1 MKQALIGAQLFSG
14 KEFFDN
20 RALLIDGENIIDIIN
35 EHNIPNN
42 FETQKLN
49 GGILS
54 PGFIDLQVNGGG
66 GKLFNNS
73 PDKQSL
79 NTIIEAHQHFGT
91 TSIMPTVISDSL
103 NVLKRCTT
111 IISEVIENNK
121 SLLGVHIEGPFF
133 NVKYRGVHQKQ
144 YINTINSDYLN
155 LFESLKDFP
164 VMLTLAPEC
173 ISTKQLKHLKSLGF
187 KILAGHTDASYDQL
201 EEAIKY
207 GLDGFTHLFNA
218 MGQISAREPGVVGS
232 ALAFDN
238 AAASIIV
245 DLHHV
250 HPSLIQM
257 AYKQKPQGKLFFVSD
272 SMATIHHGEPSFELY
287 DEVVSESN
295 GRIINSEGKLAGS
308 SITQID
314 AIKNA
319 YQSCNI
325 PLNDAIAMVTRY
337 PAEYLGV
344 ANYLGS
350 LKSGYRADL
359 THFDLDFQVHN
370 VWVAGKQLKQEALCE

>member
-20 RALLIDGENIIDIIN
+20 RALLIDGENIIDVIN
-35 EHNIPNN
+35 EHDIPNN
-42 FETQKLN
+42 FEIQKLN

-73 PDKQSL
+73 PDKESL
-79 NTIIEAHQHFGT
+79 NAIIEAHQHFGT

-103 NVLKRCTT
+103 NVLKRCATT
-111 IISEVIENNK
+111 ISEEIESNK

-232 ALAFDN
+232 ALTFDN
-238 AAASIIV
+238 TTASIIV

-257 AYKQKPQGKLFFVSD
+257 AYMQKPQGKLFFVSD

-325 PLNDAIAMVTRY
+325 PLNEALAMASRY

-350 LKSGYRADL
+350 LESGYRADL
-359 THFDLDFQVHN
+359 THFSLDFQVQN
-370 VWVAGKQLKQEALCE
+370 VWVAGKQLRQDALCE

>member
-1 MKQALIGAQLFSG
+1 MKQAITGSKLFNG
-14 KEFFDN
+14 IDFIEHK
-20 RALLIDGENIIDIIN
+20 ALLIEDQHITGIVNKDA
-35 EHNIPNN
+35 IPTD
-42 FETQKLN
+42 FQVKKLE

-73 PDKQSL
+73 PDKESL
-79 NTIIEAHQHFGT
+79 NTIISAHQYFGT

-103 NVLKRCTT
+103 NILQKCTDT
-111 IISEVIENNK
+111 ISNEIDNNH
-121 SLLGVHIEGPFF
+121 SLLGIHIEGPFF

-144 YINTINSDYLN
+144 YINTINASYLN
-155 LFESLKDFP
+155 LFETLDKFP

-173 ISTKQLKHLKSLGF
+173 ISIKQLKHLNSLGF
-187 KILAGHTDASYDQL
+187 KILAGHTDANYDQL
-201 EEAIKY
+201 EEAVKY

-232 ALAFDN
+232 AFDFDETS
-238 AAASIIV
+238 ASIIV

-250 HPSLIQM
+250 HPSLINLSF
-257 AYKQKPQGKLFFVSD
+257 KQKPKGKLFFVSD
-272 SMATIHHGEPSFELY
+272 SMATINHGEPSFELY

-319 YQSCNI
+319 YQKCSI
-325 PLNDAIAMVTRY
+325 PLESAISMATLY

-344 ANYLGS
+344 SDYIGQ
-350 LKSGYRADL
+350 LKKGYRADL
-359 THFDLDFQVHN
+359 AHFNSNFHVQN
-370 VWVAGKQLKQEALCE
+370 VWLAGKQIKEDPQ

>member
-20 RALLIDGENIIDIIN
+20 RALLIDGENIIDVIN
-35 EHNIPNN
+35 EHDIPNN
-42 FETQKLN
+42 FEIQKLN

-73 PDKQSL
+73 PDKESL
-79 NTIIEAHQHFGT
+79 NAIIEAHQHFGT

-103 NVLKRCTT
+103 NVLKRCATT
-111 IISEVIENNK
+111 ISEEIENNK

-155 LFESLKDFP
+155 LFKSLQDFP

-201 EEAIKY
+201 EEATKY

-232 ALAFDN
+232 ALTFDN
-238 AAASIIV
+238 TTASIIV

-314 AIKNA
+314 AIKNS

-325 PLNDAIAMVTRY
+325 PLNEALAMASRY

-350 LKSGYRADL
+350 LESGYRADL
-359 THFDLDFQVHN
+359 THFSLDFQVQN
-370 VWVAGKQLKQEALCE
+370 VWVAGKQLRQDALCE

>member
-1 MKQALIGAQLFSG
+1 MKQAITGAKLFNG
-14 KEFFDN
+14 KDFIEHK
-20 RALLIDGENIIDIIN
+20 ALLNDGQHIAGIVN
-35 EHNIPNN
+35 EDAIPTD
-42 FETQKLN
+42 FKVKKLE

-73 PDKQSL
+73 PDKESL
-79 NTIIEAHQHFGT
+79 NTIISAHQYFGT

-103 NVLKRCTT
+103 NILQKCTDT
-111 IISEVIENNK
+111 ISKEINNNH

-144 YINTINSDYLN
+144 YINTINASYLN
-155 LFESLKDFP
+155 LFETLDKFP

-173 ISTKQLKHLKSLGF
+173 ISIKQLKHLKSLGF
-187 KILAGHTDASYDQL
+187 KILAGHTDANYDQL
-201 EEAIKY
+201 EEAVKY

-232 ALAFDN
+232 AFDFDETS
-238 AAASIIV
+238 ASIIV

-250 HPSLIQM
+250 HPSLINLSF
-257 AYKQKPQGKLFFVSD
+257 KQKPKGKLFFVSD
-272 SMATIHHGEPSFELY
+272 SMATINHGEPSFELY

-319 YQSCNI
+319 YQKCSI
-325 PLNDAIAMVTRY
+325 PLESAISMATLY

-344 ANYLGS
+344 SDYIGQ
-350 LKSGYRADL
+350 LKKGYRADL
-359 THFDLDFQVHN
+359 AHFDSNFHVQN
-370 VWVAGKQLKQEALCE
+370 VWLAGKQIKEDPQ

>member
-1 MKQALIGAQLFSG
+1 MKQAITGSKLFNG
-14 KEFFDN
+14 IDFIEHK
-20 RALLIDGENIIDIIN
+20 ALLIDDQHIAGIVN
-35 EHNIPNN
+35 EDAIPTD
-42 FETQKLN
+42 FQVKKIE

-73 PDKQSL
+73 PDKESL
-79 NTIIEAHQHFGT
+79 NTIISAHQYFGT

-103 NVLKRCTT
+103 NILQKCTDT
-111 IISEVIENNK
+111 ISNEINNNH
-121 SLLGVHIEGPFF
+121 SLLGIHIEGPFF

-144 YINTINSDYLN
+144 YINTINASYLN
-155 LFESLKDFP
+155 LFETLHKFP

-173 ISTKQLKHLKSLGF
+173 ISIKQLKHLKSLGF
-187 KILAGHTDASYDQL
+187 KILAGHTDANYDQL

-232 ALAFDN
+232 AFDFDETS
-238 AAASIIV
+238 ASIIV

-250 HPSLIQM
+250 HPSLINLSF
-257 AYKQKPQGKLFFVSD
+257 KQKPKGKLFFVSD
-272 SMATIHHGEPSFELY
+272 SMATINHGEPSFELY

-319 YQSCNI
+319 YQKCSI
-325 PLNDAIAMVTRY
+325 PLESAISMATLY

-344 ANYLGS
+344 SDYIGQ
-350 LKSGYRADL
+350 LKKGYRADL
-359 THFDLDFQVHN
+359 AHFDSNFHVQN
-370 VWVAGKQLKQEALCE
+370 VWLAGKQIKEDPQ

>member
-35 EHNIPNN
+35 EHDIPKN
-42 FETQKLN
+42 FEIQKLN

-73 PDKQSL
+73 PDKESL

-111 IISEVIENNK
+111 TISEEIENNK

-155 LFESLKDFP
+155 LFENLKDFP

-232 ALAFDN
+232 ALTFDN
-238 AAASIIV
+238 TAASIIV

-287 DEVVSESN
+287 DEIVSESK

-325 PLNDAIAMVTRY
+325 PLNEALAMASRY

-359 THFDLDFQVHN
+359 THFDLDFQVQN
-370 VWVAGKQLKQEALCE
+370 VWVAGKQLRQEALCE

>member
-1 MKQALIGAQLFSG
+1 MKQAITGAKIFSDH
-14 KEFFDN
+14 KLLDN
-20 RALLIDGENIIDIIN
+20 KALLIDGENIIGIVAKND
-35 EHNIPNN
+35 IPNN
-42 FETQKLN
+42 IKIQRLN

-73 PDKQSL
+73 SDKESL
-79 NTIIEAHQHFGT
+79 DEIIKAHQHFGT

-103 NVLKRCTT
+103 NVLQRCTST
-111 IISEVIENNK
+111 ISNEINNNK

-144 YINTINSDYLN
+144 YINTINNDYLN
-155 LFESLKDFP
+155 LFESLQGFP

-173 ISTKQLKHLKSLGF
+173 ISIKQLKHLKSLGF

-232 ALAFDN
+232 ALNFN
-238 AAASIIV
+238 NTAASIIV

-250 HPSLIQM
+250 HPSLIEM
-257 AYKQKPQGKLFFVSD
+257 SYKQKPKGKLFFVSD
-272 SMATIHHGEPSFELY
+272 SMATINHGEPSFELY

-295 GRIINSEGKLAGS
+295 GRLINSEGKLAGS

-319 YQSCNI
+319 YTSCNI
-325 PLNDAIAMVTRY
+325 ALNDAIAMATSY

-344 ANYLGS
+344 SDYLGS
-350 LKSGYRADL
+350 LKANYRADL
-359 THFDLDFQVHN
+359 AHFDIDFNVKN
-370 VWVAGKQLKQEALCE
+370 VWVAGKHLKQEAS

>member
-1 MKQALIGAQLFSG
+1 MKQAITGSKLFNG
-14 KEFFDN
+14 KDFIEHK
-20 RALLIDGENIIDIIN
+20 ALLIDDQHIAGIVN
-35 EHNIPNN
+35 EEAIPTD
-42 FETQKLN
+42 FKVQKLD
-49 GGILS
+49 GGVLS

-73 PDKQSL
+73 PEKESL
-79 NTIIEAHQHFGT
+79 NTIISAHQYFGT

-103 NVLKRCTT
+103 NILQKCTDT
-111 IISEVIENNK
+111 ISNEINK
-121 SLLGVHIEGPFF
+121 NHSLLGIHIEGPFF

-144 YINTINSDYLN
+144 YINTINASYLN
-155 LFESLKDFP
+155 LFETLDKFP

-173 ISTKQLKHLKSLGF
+173 ISIKQLKHLKSLGF
-187 KILAGHTDASYDQL
+187 KILAGHTDANYDQL
-201 EEAIKY
+201 EEAVKY

-232 ALAFDN
+232 AFDFDETS
-238 AAASIIV
+238 ASIIV

-250 HPSLIQM
+250 HPSLINLSF
-257 AYKQKPQGKLFFVSD
+257 KQKPKGKLFFVSD
-272 SMATIHHGEPSFELY
+272 SMATINHGEPSFELY

-319 YQSCNI
+319 YQKCSI
-325 PLNDAIAMVTRY
+325 PLESAISMATLY
-337 PAEYLGV
+337 PAEYIGV
-344 ANYLGS
+344 SDYIGQ
-350 LKSGYRADL
+350 LKKGYRADL
-359 THFDLDFQVHN
+359 AHFDSNFHVQN
-370 VWVAGKQLKQEALCE
+370 VWLAGKQIKEDPQ

>member
-1 MKQALIGAQLFSG
+1 MKKAITGSKLFNG
-14 KEFFDN
+14 TEFIEHK
-20 RALLIDGENIIDIIN
+20 ALLIDGQHIAGIVN
-35 EHNIPNN
+35 EDSVPGD
-42 FETQKLN
+42 FEVQMLE

-73 PDKQSL
+73 PNKESL
-79 NTIIEAHQHFGT
+79 NTIISAHQYFGS

-103 NVLKRCTT
+103 NILQKCTDV
-111 IISEVIENNK
+111 ISKEINNND

-144 YINTINSDYLN
+144 YINTINASYLN
-155 LFESLKDFP
+155 LFETLDKFP

-173 ISTKQLKHLKSLGF
+173 ISIKQLKHLKSLGF
-187 KILAGHTDASYDQL
+187 KILAGHTDANYDQL
-201 EEAIKY
+201 EEAVKY

-232 ALAFDN
+232 AFDFDETS
-238 AAASIIV
+238 ASIIV

-250 HPSLIQM
+250 HPSLINLSF
-257 AYKQKPQGKLFFVSD
+257 KQKPKGKLFFVSD
-272 SMATIHHGEPSFELY
+272 SMATINHGEPSFELY

-319 YQSCNI
+319 YQKCSI
-325 PLNDAIAMVTRY
+325 PLESAISMATLY

-344 ANYLGS
+344 SDYIGQ
-350 LKSGYRADL
+350 LKKGYRADL
-359 THFDLDFQVHN
+359 AHFDSNFHVQN
-370 VWVAGKQLKQEALCE
+370 VWLAGKQIKEDPQ

>member
-20 RALLIDGENIIDIIN
+20 RALLIDGENIIDVIN
-35 EHNIPNN
+35 EHDIPNN
-42 FETQKLN
+42 FEIQKLN

-73 PDKQSL
+73 PDKESL
-79 NTIIEAHQHFGT
+79 NAIIEAHQHFGT

-103 NVLKRCTT
+103 NVLKRCATT
-111 IISEVIENNK
+111 ISEEIESNK

-155 LFESLKDFP
+155 LFESLQDFP

-232 ALAFDN
+232 ALTFDN
-238 AAASIIV
+238 ATASIIV

-325 PLNDAIAMVTRY
+325 PLNEALAMASRY

-350 LKSGYRADL
+350 LESGYRADL
-359 THFDLDFQVHN
+359 THFNLDFQVQN
-370 VWVAGKQLKQEALCE
+370 VWVAGKQLRQDALCE

>member
-20 RALLIDGENIIDIIN
+20 RALLIDGENIIDVIN
-35 EHNIPNN
+35 EHDIPNN
-42 FETQKLN
+42 FEIQKLN

-73 PDKQSL
+73 PDKESL
-79 NTIIEAHQHFGT
+79 NAIIEAHQHFGT

-103 NVLKRCTT
+103 NVLKRCATT
-111 IISEVIENNK
+111 ISEEIESNK

-164 VMLTLAPEC
+164 VILTLAPEC

-232 ALAFDN
+232 ALTFDN
-238 AAASIIV
+238 TTASIIV

-325 PLNDAIAMVTRY
+325 PLNEALAMASRY

-350 LKSGYRADL
+350 LESGYRADL
-359 THFDLDFQVHN
+359 THFSLDFQVQN
-370 VWVAGKQLKQEALCE
+370 VWVAGKQLRQDALCE

>member
-35 EHNIPNN
+35 EHDVPKN
-42 FETQKLN
+42 FEIQKLN

-73 PDKQSL
+73 PDKESL
-79 NTIIEAHQHFGT
+79 NTIIQAHQHFGT

-103 NVLKRCTT
+103 NVLKQCTT
-111 IISEVIENNK
+111 TISEEIENNK

-144 YINTINSDYLN
+144 YINTINTDYLN
-155 LFESLKDFP
+155 LFESLKDFS

-173 ISTKQLKHLKSLGF
+173 ISNKQLKHLKSLGF

-201 EEAIKY
+201 EEAINY

-232 ALAFDN
+232 ALTFDN
-238 AAASIIV
+238 AAVSIIV

-257 AYKQKPQGKLFFVSD
+257 AHKQKPQGKLFFVSD

-325 PLNDAIAMVTRY
+325 PLNEALAMASRY

-359 THFDLDFQVHN
+359 THFDLDFQVQN
-370 VWVAGKQLKQEALCE
+370 VWVAGKQLRQEALCE

>member
-20 RALLIDGENIIDIIN
+20 RALLIDSENIIDIIN
-35 EHNIPNN
+35 EHDIPKN
-42 FETQKLN
+42 FEIQKLN

-73 PDKQSL
+73 PDKESL
-79 NTIIEAHQHFGT
+79 NAIIEAHQHFGT

-103 NVLKRCTT
+103 NVLKRCATT
-111 IISEVIENNK
+111 ISEEIESNK

-155 LFESLKDFP
+155 LFESLQDFP

-232 ALAFDN
+232 ALTFDN
-238 AAASIIV
+238 TTASIIV

-325 PLNDAIAMVTRY
+325 PLNEALAMASRY

-350 LKSGYRADL
+350 LESGYRADL
-359 THFDLDFQVHN
+359 THFSLDFQVQN
-370 VWVAGKQLKQEALCE
+370 VWVAGKQLRQDALCE

>member
-1 MKQALIGAQLFSG
+1 MKHAITGAKIFSDH
-14 KEFFDN
+14 KLLDN
-20 RALLIDGENIIDIIN
+20 KALLIDGENIIGIVAKNDIPD
-35 EHNIPNN
+35 NIKI
-42 FETQKLN
+42 QQLN

-54 PGFIDLQVNGGG
+54 LGFIDLQVNGGG

-73 PDKQSL
+73 SDKESL
-79 NTIIEAHQHFGT
+79 DEIIKAHQHFGT
-91 TSIMPTVISDSL
+91 TSIMPTIISDSL
-103 NVLKRCTT
+103 NVLQRCTST
-111 IISEVIENNK
+111 ISNEINNNK

-144 YINTINSDYLN
+144 YINTINNDYLN
-155 LFESLKDFP
+155 LFESLQGFP

-173 ISTKQLKHLKSLGF
+173 ISIKQLKHLKSLGF

-218 MGQISAREPGVVGS
+218 MRQISAREPGVVGS
-232 ALAFDN
+232 ALNFN
-238 AAASIIV
+238 NTSASIIV

-250 HPSLIQM
+250 HPSLIEM
-257 AYKQKPQGKLFFVSD
+257 AYKQKAKGKLFFVSD
-272 SMATIHHGEPSFELY
+272 SMATINHGEPSFELY

-295 GRIINSEGKLAGS
+295 GRLINSEGKLAGS

-319 YQSCNI
+319 YTSCNI
-325 PLNDAIAMVTRY
+325 PLSDAIAMATSY

-344 ANYLGS
+344 SDYLGS
-350 LKSGYRADL
+350 LKANYRADL
-359 THFDLDFQVHN
+359 AHFDIDFNVKN
-370 VWVAGKQLKQEALCE
+370 VWVAGKHLKQEAS

>member
-1 MKQALIGAQLFSG
+1 MKQAIIGSKLFNG
-14 KEFFDN
+14 KKFIEHK
-20 RALLIDGENIIDIIN
+20 ALLIDDQHIAGIVN
-35 EHNIPNN
+35 EDAIPTD
-42 FETQKLN
+42 FLIKKLD

-73 PDKQSL
+73 PDKESR
-79 NTIIEAHQHFGT
+79 NTIISAHQYFGT

-103 NVLKRCTT
+103 NILQKCTDT
-111 IISEVIENNK
+111 ISNEINNNY
-121 SLLGVHIEGPFF
+121 SLLGIHIEGPFF

-144 YINTINSDYLN
+144 YINTINASYLN
-155 LFESLKDFP
+155 LFETLNKFP

-173 ISTKQLKHLKSLGF
+173 ISIKQLKHLKSLGF
-187 KILAGHTDASYDQL
+187 KILAGHTDANYDQL
-201 EEAIKY
+201 EEAVKY
-207 GLDGFTHLFNA
+207 GLDGCTHLFNA

-232 ALAFDN
+232 ALDFDETS
-238 AAASIIV
+238 ASIIV

-250 HPSLIQM
+250 HPSLINLSF
-257 AYKQKPQGKLFFVSD
+257 KQKPKGKLFFVSD
-272 SMATIHHGEPSFELY
+272 SMATINHGEPSFELY

-319 YQSCNI
+319 YQKCSI
-325 PLNDAIAMVTRY
+325 PLESAISMATLY
-337 PAEYLGV
+337 PAEYIG
-344 ANYLGS
+344 ASDYIGQ
-350 LKSGYRADL
+350 LKKGYRADL
-359 THFDLDFQVHN
+359 AHFDSNFHVQN
-370 VWVAGKQLKQEALCE
+370 VWLAGKQIKEDAQ

>member
-35 EHNIPNN
+35 EHEIPNN
-42 FETQKLN
+42 FEIQKLN

-73 PDKQSL
+73 PDKESL

-103 NVLKRCTT
+103 NVLKRCATT
-111 IISEVIENNK
+111 ISEEIENNK

-155 LFESLKDFP
+155 LFESLQDFP

-232 ALAFDN
+232 ALTFDN
-238 AAASIIV
+238 ATASIIV

-325 PLNDAIAMVTRY
+325 PLNEALAMASRY

-350 LKSGYRADL
+350 LESGYRADL
-359 THFDLDFQVHN
+359 THFSLDFQVQN
-370 VWVAGKQLKQEALCE
+370 VWVAGKKLRQDAL

>member
-1 MKQALIGAQLFSG
+1 MKQAITGSKLFNG
-14 KEFFDN
+14 IDFIEHK
-20 RALLIDGENIIDIIN
+20 ALLIDDQHIAGIVN
-35 EHNIPNN
+35 EDAIPTE
-42 FETQKLN
+42 FQVKKLE

-73 PDKQSL
+73 PDKESL
-79 NTIIEAHQHFGT
+79 NTIISAHQYFGT

-103 NVLKRCTT
+103 NILQKCTDT
-111 IISEVIENNK
+111 ISNEINNNH
-121 SLLGVHIEGPFF
+121 SLLGIHIEGPFF

-144 YINTINSDYLN
+144 YINTINASYLN
-155 LFESLKDFP
+155 LFETLDKFP

-173 ISTKQLKHLKSLGF
+173 ISIKQLKHLNSLGF
-187 KILAGHTDASYDQL
+187 KILAGHTDANYDQL

-232 ALAFDN
+232 AFDFDETS
-238 AAASIIV
+238 ASIIV

-250 HPSLIQM
+250 HPSLINLSF
-257 AYKQKPQGKLFFVSD
+257 KQKPKGKLFFVSD
-272 SMATIHHGEPSFELY
+272 SMATINHGEPSFELY

-319 YQSCNI
+319 YQKCSI
-325 PLNDAIAMVTRY
+325 PLESAISMATLY

-344 ANYLGS
+344 SDYIGQ
-350 LKSGYRADL
+350 LKKGYRADL
-359 THFDLDFQVHN
+359 AHFDSNFHVQN
-370 VWVAGKQLKQEALCE
+370 VWLAGKQIKEDPQ

>member
-1 MKQALIGAQLFSG
+1 MKKAIKGARIFCG
-14 KEFFDN
+14 KDFADN
-20 RALLIDGENIIDIIN
+20 HALLYENEEIIEIVN
-35 EHNIPNN
+35 ESEIPQD
-42 FETQKLN
+42 FEIQNLN

-73 PDKQSL
+73 PDKESL
-79 NTIIEAHQHFGT
+79 DTIISAHQYFGT

-103 NVLKRCTT
+103 NVLQKCTDT
-111 IISEVIENNK
+111 ISQEIDNNK

-144 YINTINSDYLN
+144 YINTINATYMN
-155 LFESLKDFP
+155 LFKTLDKYP

-173 ISTKQLKHLKSLGF
+173 ISIKQLKSLKSLGF
-187 KILAGHTDASYDQL
+187 KILAGHTDANYDQL
-201 EEAIKY
+201 EEAIKF
-207 GLDGFTHLFNA
+207 GLDGFTHLYNA

-232 ALAFDN
+232 ALDFDE
-238 AAASIIV
+238 AWASIIV
-245 DLHHV
+245 DLRNV
-250 HPSLIQM
+250 HPSLIKLS
-257 AYKQKPQGKLFFVSD
+257 YKQKPEGKLFFVSD
-272 SMATIHHGEPSFELY
+272 SMATINHGEPSFELY
-287 DEVVSESN
+287 DEVVSESK

-319 YQSCNI
+319 YQNCNI
-325 PLNDAIAMVTRY
+325 PLESAISMATLY

-344 ANYLGS
+344 SNYLGK
-350 LKSGYRADL
+350 LKKGYRADFA
-359 THFDLDFQVHN
+359 HFDSDFKIQN
-370 VWVAGKQLKQEALCE
+370 VWVAGSQLNRGDS

>member
-1 MKQALIGAQLFSG
+1 MKQAITGSKLFNG
-14 KEFFDN
+14 IDFIEHK
-20 RALLIDGENIIDIIN
+20 ALLIDDQHIAGIVN
-35 EHNIPNN
+35 EDAIPTD
-42 FETQKLN
+42 FQVKKLE

-73 PDKQSL
+73 PDKESL
-79 NTIIEAHQHFGT
+79 NTIISAHQYFGT

-103 NVLKRCTT
+103 NILQKCTDT
-111 IISEVIENNK
+111 ISNEIDNNH
-121 SLLGVHIEGPFF
+121 SLLGIHIEGPFF

-144 YINTINSDYLN
+144 YINTINASYLN
-155 LFESLKDFP
+155 LFETLDKFP

-173 ISTKQLKHLKSLGF
+173 ISIKQLKHLNSLGF
-187 KILAGHTDASYDQL
+187 KILAGHTDANYDQL

-232 ALAFDN
+232 AFDFDETS
-238 AAASIIV
+238 ASIIV

-250 HPSLIQM
+250 HPSLINLSF
-257 AYKQKPQGKLFFVSD
+257 KQKPKGKLFFVSD
-272 SMATIHHGEPSFELY
+272 SMATINHGEPSFELY

-319 YQSCNI
+319 YQKCSI
-325 PLNDAIAMVTRY
+325 PLESAISMATLY

-344 ANYLGS
+344 SDYIGQ
-350 LKSGYRADL
+350 LKKGYRADL
-359 THFDLDFQVHN
+359 AHFDSNFHVQN
-370 VWVAGKQLKQEALCE
+370 VWLAGKQIKEDPQ

>member
-1 MKQALIGAQLFSG
+1 MKQAITGSKLFNG
-14 KEFFDN
+14 IDFIEHK
-20 RALLIDGENIIDIIN
+20 ALLIEDQHIAGIVNKDA
-35 EHNIPNN
+35 IPTD
-42 FETQKLN
+42 FQVKKLE

-73 PDKQSL
+73 PDKESL
-79 NTIIEAHQHFGT
+79 NTIISAHQYFGT

-103 NVLKRCTT
+103 NILQKCTDT
-111 IISEVIENNK
+111 ISNEIDNNH
-121 SLLGVHIEGPFF
+121 SLLGIHIEGPFF

-144 YINTINSDYLN
+144 YINTINASYLN
-155 LFESLKDFP
+155 LFETLNKFP

-173 ISTKQLKHLKSLGF
+173 ISIKQLKHLKSLGF
-187 KILAGHTDASYDQL
+187 KILAGHTDANYDQL
-201 EEAIKY
+201 EEAVKY

-232 ALAFDN
+232 AFDFDETS
-238 AAASIIV
+238 ASIIV

-250 HPSLIQM
+250 HPSLINLSF
-257 AYKQKPQGKLFFVSD
+257 KQKPKGKLFFVSD
-272 SMATIHHGEPSFELY
+272 SMATINHGEPSFELY

-319 YQSCNI
+319 YQKCSI
-325 PLNDAIAMVTRY
+325 PLESAISMATLY

-344 ANYLGS
+344 SDYIGQ
-350 LKSGYRADL
+350 LKKGYRADL
-359 THFDLDFQVHN
+359 AHFDSNFHVQN
-370 VWVAGKQLKQEALCE
+370 VWLAGKQIKEDVQ

>member
-1 MKQALIGAQLFSG
+1 MKQAITGSKLFNG
-14 KEFFDN
+14 IDFIEHKV
-20 RALLIDGENIIDIIN
+20 LLIDDQHIAGIVN
-35 EHNIPNN
+35 EDAIPTD
-42 FETQKLN
+42 FQVKKLD

-73 PDKQSL
+73 PDKESL
-79 NTIIEAHQHFGT
+79 NTIISAHQYFGT

-103 NVLKRCTT
+103 NILQKCTDT
-111 IISEVIENNK
+111 ISNEIDNNH
-121 SLLGVHIEGPFF
+121 SLLGIHIEGPFF

-144 YINTINSDYLN
+144 YINTINASYLN
-155 LFESLKDFP
+155 LFETLDKFP

-173 ISTKQLKHLKSLGF
+173 ISIKQLKHLNSLGF
-187 KILAGHTDASYDQL
+187 KILAGHTDANYDQL
-201 EEAIKY
+201 EEAVKY

-232 ALAFDN
+232 AFDFDETS
-238 AAASIIV
+238 ASIIV

-250 HPSLIQM
+250 HPSLINLSF
-257 AYKQKPQGKLFFVSD
+257 KQKPKGKLFFVSD
-272 SMATIHHGEPSFELY
+272 SMATINHGEPSFELY

-319 YQSCNI
+319 YQKCSI
-325 PLNDAIAMVTRY
+325 PLESAISMATLY

-344 ANYLGS
+344 SDYIGQ
-350 LKSGYRADL
+350 LKKGYRADL
-359 THFDLDFQVHN
+359 AHFDSNFHVQN
-370 VWVAGKQLKQEALCE
+370 VWLAGKQIKEDPQ

>member
-1 MKQALIGAQLFSG
+1 MKQAITGSKLFNG
-14 KEFFDN
+14 IDFIEHK
-20 RALLIDGENIIDIIN
+20 ALLIEDQHIAGIVNKDA
-35 EHNIPNN
+35 IPTD
-42 FETQKLN
+42 FQVKKLE

-73 PDKQSL
+73 PDKESL
-79 NTIIEAHQHFGT
+79 NTIISAHQYFGT

-103 NVLKRCTT
+103 NILQKCTDT
-111 IISEVIENNK
+111 ISNEIDNNH
-121 SLLGVHIEGPFF
+121 SLLGIHIEGPFF

-144 YINTINSDYLN
+144 YINTINASYLN
-155 LFESLKDFP
+155 LFETLDKFP

-173 ISTKQLKHLKSLGF
+173 ISIKQLKHLNSLGF
-187 KILAGHTDASYDQL
+187 KILAGHTDANYDQL
-201 EEAIKY
+201 EEAVKY

-232 ALAFDN
+232 AFDFDETS
-238 AAASIIV
+238 ASIIV

-250 HPSLIQM
+250 HPSLINLSF
-257 AYKQKPQGKLFFVSD
+257 KQKPKGKLFFVSD
-272 SMATIHHGEPSFELY
+272 SMATINHGEPSFELY

-319 YQSCNI
+319 YQKCSI
-325 PLNDAIAMVTRY
+325 PLESAISMATLY

-344 ANYLGS
+344 SDYIGQ
-350 LKSGYRADL
+350 LKKGYRADL
-359 THFDLDFQVHN
+359 AHFDSNFHVQN
-370 VWVAGKQLKQEALCE
+370 VWLAGKQIKEDPQ

>member
-1 MKQALIGAQLFSG
+1 MKQAITGSKLFNG
-14 KEFFDN
+14 IDFIEHK
-20 RALLIDGENIIDIIN
+20 ALLIEDQHIAGIVNKDA
-35 EHNIPNN
+35 IPTD
-42 FETQKLN
+42 FQVKKLE

-73 PDKQSL
+73 PDKESL
-79 NTIIEAHQHFGT
+79 NTIISAHQYFGT

-103 NVLKRCTT
+103 NILQKCTDT
-111 IISEVIENNK
+111 ISNEIDNNH
-121 SLLGVHIEGPFF
+121 SLLGIHIEGPFF

-144 YINTINSDYLN
+144 YINTINASYLN
-155 LFESLKDFP
+155 LFETLDKFP

-173 ISTKQLKHLKSLGF
+173 ISIKQLKHLNSLGF
-187 KILAGHTDASYDQL
+187 KILAGHTDANYDQL
-201 EEAIKY
+201 EEAVKY

-232 ALAFDN
+232 AFDFDETS
-238 AAASIIV
+238 ASIIV

-250 HPSLIQM
+250 HPSLINLSF
-257 AYKQKPQGKLFFVSD
+257 KQKPKGKLFFVSD
-272 SMATIHHGEPSFELY
+272 SMATINHGEPSFELY

-319 YQSCNI
+319 YQKCSI
-325 PLNDAIAMVTRY
+325 PLESAISMATLY
-337 PAEYLGV
+337 PAEYIGV
-344 ANYLGS
+344 SDYIGQ
-350 LKSGYRADL
+350 LKKGYRADL
-359 THFDLDFQVHN
+359 AHFDSNFHVQN
-370 VWVAGKQLKQEALCE
+370 VWLAGKQIKEDPQ

>member
-1 MKQALIGAQLFSG
+1 MKKAITGSKLFNG
-14 KEFFDN
+14 LDFIEHK
-20 RALLIDGENIIDIIN
+20 ALLIDGQNIAGIVNEDDI
-35 EHNIPNN
+35 PTD
-42 FETQKLN
+42 FKVQKLD

-73 PDKQSL
+73 PDNESL
-79 NTIIEAHQHFGT
+79 NTIISAHQYFGT

-103 NVLKRCTT
+103 NILQKCTDT
-111 IISEVIENNK
+111 ISNEIKNNH
-121 SLLGVHIEGPFF
+121 SLLGIHIEGPFF

-144 YINTINSDYLN
+144 YINTINASYLS
-155 LFESLKDFP
+155 LFEKLDKFP

-173 ISTKQLKHLKSLGF
+173 ISIKQLKHLKSLGF

-232 ALAFDN
+232 ALDFDKTS
-238 AAASIIV
+238 ASIIV

-250 HPSLIQM
+250 HPSLINLSF
-257 AYKQKPQGKLFFVSD
+257 KLKPKGRLFFVSD
-272 SMATIHHGEPSFELY
+272 SMATINHGEPSFELY
-287 DEVVSESN
+287 DEVVSESK

-319 YQSCNI
+319 YQKCNI
-325 PLNDAIAMVTRY
+325 PLDSAISMATLY

-344 ANYLGS
+344 ADHIGQ
-350 LKSGYRADL
+350 LKKGCRANL
-359 THFDLDFQVHN
+359 THFDSDFHVHN
-370 VWVAGKQLKQEALCE
+370 VWLAGKQIKKDAQ

>member
-1 MKQALIGAQLFSG
+1 MKQAITGSKLFNG
-14 KEFFDN
+14 IDFIEHK
-20 RALLIDGENIIDIIN
+20 ALLIDDQHIAGIVNKDA
-35 EHNIPNN
+35 IPTN
-42 FETQKLN
+42 FQVKKLD

-73 PDKQSL
+73 PDKESL
-79 NTIIEAHQHFGT
+79 NTIISAHQYFGT

-103 NVLKRCTT
+103 NILQKCTDT
-111 IISEVIENNK
+111 ISNEIDNNH
-121 SLLGVHIEGPFF
+121 SLLGIHIEGPFF

-144 YINTINSDYLN
+144 YINTINASYLN
-155 LFESLKDFP
+155 LFETLDKFP

-173 ISTKQLKHLKSLGF
+173 ISIKQLKHLKSLGF
-187 KILAGHTDASYDQL
+187 KILAGHTDANYDQL
-201 EEAIKY
+201 EEAVKY

-232 ALAFDN
+232 AFDFDETS
-238 AAASIIV
+238 ASIIV

-250 HPSLIQM
+250 HPSLINLSF
-257 AYKQKPQGKLFFVSD
+257 KQKPKGKLFFVSD
-272 SMATIHHGEPSFELY
+272 SMATINHGEPSFELY

-319 YQSCNI
+319 YQKCSI
-325 PLNDAIAMVTRY
+325 PLESAISMATLY

-344 ANYLGS
+344 SDYIGQ
-350 LKSGYRADL
+350 LKKGYRADL
-359 THFDLDFQVHN
+359 AHFDSNFHVQN
-370 VWVAGKQLKQEALCE
+370 VWLAGNQIKEGAQ

>member
-1 MKQALIGAQLFSG
+1 MKQAITGSKLFNG
-14 KEFFDN
+14 KKFIEHK
-20 RALLIDGENIIDIIN
+20 ALLIDDQHIAGIVN
-35 EHNIPNN
+35 EDAIPTD
-42 FETQKLN
+42 FQVKKLD

-73 PDKQSL
+73 PDKESL
-79 NTIIEAHQHFGT
+79 NTIISAHQYFGT

-103 NVLKRCTT
+103 NILQKCTDT
-111 IISEVIENNK
+111 ISNEIDNNH
-121 SLLGVHIEGPFF
+121 SLLGIHIEGPFF

-144 YINTINSDYLN
+144 YINTINASYLN
-155 LFESLKDFP
+155 LFETLDKFP

-173 ISTKQLKHLKSLGF
+173 ISIKQLKHLKSLGF
-187 KILAGHTDASYDQL
+187 KILAGHTDANYDQL
-201 EEAIKY
+201 EEAVKY

-232 ALAFDN
+232 AFDFDETS
-238 AAASIIV
+238 ASIIV

-250 HPSLIQM
+250 HPSLINLSF
-257 AYKQKPQGKLFFVSD
+257 KQKPKGKLFFVSD
-272 SMATIHHGEPSFELY
+272 SMATINHGEPSFELY

-319 YQSCNI
+319 YQKCSI
-325 PLNDAIAMVTRY
+325 PLESAISMATLY

-344 ANYLGS
+344 SDYIGQ
-350 LKSGYRADL
+350 LKKGYRADL
-359 THFDLDFQVHN
+359 AHFDSNFHVQN
-370 VWVAGKQLKQEALCE
+370 VWLAGKQIKEDPQ

>member
-20 RALLIDGENIIDIIN
+20 RALLIDGENIIDVIN
-35 EHNIPNN
+35 EHDIPNN
-42 FETQKLN
+42 FEIQKLN

-73 PDKQSL
+73 PDKESL
-79 NTIIEAHQHFGT
+79 NAIIEAHQHFGT

-103 NVLKRCTT
+103 NVLKRCATT
-111 IISEVIENNK
+111 ISEEIENNK

-155 LFESLKDFP
+155 LFESLQDFP

-232 ALAFDN
+232 ALTFDN
-238 AAASIIV
+238 ATASIIV

-250 HPSLIQM
+250 HPCLIQM

-325 PLNDAIAMVTRY
+325 PLNEALAMASRY

-350 LKSGYRADL
+350 LESGYRADL
-359 THFDLDFQVHN
+359 THFSLDFQVQN
-370 VWVAGKQLKQEALCE
+370 VWVAGKQLRQDALCE

>member
-1 MKQALIGAQLFSG
+1 MKQAITGSKLFNG
-14 KEFFDN
+14 IDFIEHK
-20 RALLIDGENIIDIIN
+20 ALLIDDQHIAGIVN
-35 EHNIPNN
+35 EDAIPTD
-42 FETQKLN
+42 FQVKKLE
-49 GGILS
+49 GGVLS

-73 PDKQSL
+73 PDKESL
-79 NTIIEAHQHFGT
+79 NTIISAHQYFGT

-103 NVLKRCTT
+103 NILQKCTDT
-111 IISEVIENNK
+111 ISNEINNNH
-121 SLLGVHIEGPFF
+121 SLLGIHIEGPFF

-144 YINTINSDYLN
+144 YINTINASYLN
-155 LFESLKDFP
+155 LFETLDKFP

-173 ISTKQLKHLKSLGF
+173 ISIKQLKHLKSLGF
-187 KILAGHTDASYDQL
+187 KILAGHTDANYDQL
-201 EEAIKY
+201 EEAVKY

-232 ALAFDN
+232 AFDFDETS
-238 AAASIIV
+238 ASIIV

-250 HPSLIQM
+250 HPSLINLSF
-257 AYKQKPQGKLFFVSD
+257 KQKPKGKLFFVSD
-272 SMATIHHGEPSFELY
+272 SMATINHGEPSFELY

-319 YQSCNI
+319 YQKCSI
-325 PLNDAIAMVTRY
+325 PLESAISMATLY

-344 ANYLGS
+344 SDYIGQ
-350 LKSGYRADL
+350 LKKGYRADL
-359 THFDLDFQVHN
+359 AHFDSNFHVQN
-370 VWVAGKQLKQEALCE
+370 VWLAGKQIKEDPQ